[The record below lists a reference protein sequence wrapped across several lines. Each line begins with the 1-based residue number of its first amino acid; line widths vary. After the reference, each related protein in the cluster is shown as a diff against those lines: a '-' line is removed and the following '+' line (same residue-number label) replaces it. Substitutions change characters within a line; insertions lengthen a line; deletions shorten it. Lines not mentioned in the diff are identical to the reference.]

1 VEKKGIRMKEK
12 KGGEKKRKREIGPSV
27 VQHKAT
33 PTSEGWMGSVE
44 KKKGPL

>member
-1 VEKKGIRMKEK
+1 VEKKRNKNEGK